1 MPIQRLLALM
11 FTLLYR
17 LRMMPLPETSD
28 IERML
33 SPVEDS
39 GLTPRLLPA
48 A

>member
-1 MPIQRLLALM
+1 MFDALARSGPQ
-11 FTLLYR
+11 TADR